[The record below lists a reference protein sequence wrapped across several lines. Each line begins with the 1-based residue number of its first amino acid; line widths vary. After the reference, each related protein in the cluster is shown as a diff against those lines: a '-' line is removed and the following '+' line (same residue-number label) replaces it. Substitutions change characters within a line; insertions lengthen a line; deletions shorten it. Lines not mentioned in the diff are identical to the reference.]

1 VPVFAGAALAIKI
14 RQERRVALTW
24 VGDGASHT
32 AEFHEGF
39 NLAAVKRLPLI
50 IVLQNNQVAL
60 GTKLSEHQRGSLED
74 LASAYG
80 LGGISCDGNNVM
92 DVFGATRQAAELCRQ
107 GRGPVILT
115 AQTFRMGGHATH
127 DEQEA
132 RSLFSPETFAHW
144 GKRDPIGC
152 FEAHLISH
160 GTDSGRNGK
169 IPRSTLEKIEQDV
182 IREVD
187 AAAEEA
193 LKSRELHPPRP
204 EEAEGGVTQD

>member
-1 VPVFAGAALAIKI
+1 L
-14 RQERRVALTW
+14 
-24 VGDGASHT
+24 
-32 AEFHEGF
+32 

-50 IVLQNNQVAL
+50 IVLQDNQVAL
-60 GTKLSEHQRGSLED
+60 GTKLSEHQRGDLED
-74 LASAYG
+74 LASGYG
-80 LGGISCDGNNVM
+80 LDGISCDGNNVL
-92 DVFGATRQAAELCRQ
+92 DVFAATRQAADRCRR

-115 AQTFRMGGHATH
+115 AHTFRMGGHATH

-132 RSLFSPETFAHW
+132 RSLFSAEAFREW

-152 FEAHLISH
+152 FEAHLTLH

-169 IPRSTLEKIEQDV
+169 IPPSTLERIEEDV

-193 LKSRELHPPRP
+193 LNSRALHPPRP

>member
-1 VPVFAGAALAIKI
+1 
-14 RQERRVALTW
+14 
-24 VGDGASHT
+24 
-32 AEFHEGF
+32 
-39 NLAAVKRLPLI
+39 VKRLPLI

-60 GTKLSEHQRGSLED
+60 GTKLSEHQRGGLEE

-80 LGGISCDGNNVM
+80 VVGMACDGNNVL
-92 DVFGATRQAAELCRQ
+92 DVFAATRQAASLCRQ

-115 AQTFRMGGHATH
+115 AHTFRMGGHATH

-132 RSLFSPETFAHW
+132 RSLFPAETFALW
-144 GKRDPIGC
+144 GKRDPVGC
-152 FEAHLISH
+152 FEAYLTSH

-169 IPRSTLEKIEQDV
+169 IPASTLEKIELDV

-187 AAAEEA
+187 TAAEEA

-204 EEAEGGVTQD
+204 EEAIGGVTQD